1 MNWRSPGKGESIM
14 EAKAEPTRDSDF
26 LIAAIK
32 HAGENNNNTKQP
44 RGERVHL
51 DLRFQWMLCIVA
63 GKAVGKEG
71 RSRRLGGHRK
81 QKVNRK

>member
-1 MNWRSPGKGESIM
+1 
-14 EAKAEPTRDSDF
+14 
-26 LIAAIK
+26 
-32 HAGENNNNTKQP
+32 
-44 RGERVHL
+44 
-51 DLRFQWMLCIVA
+51 MLCIVA